1 MGSVITTNS
10 STLVNKGLEVIE
22 ARLLFDVP
30 FDRIEVTVHPQSV
43 IHSFVEFVDGST
55 MAQCSPPD
63 MHLPIAL
70 GFDWP
75 NRVPGA
81 TTPIDWS
88 QAHEWTFEPLD
99 EEVFPAIRLARQVG
113 EAGAT
118 FPAVYNA
125 ANEFAVDAFNSGRI
139 GFLDILDTVAAVVDR
154 HEAPSS
160 LDLESV
166 LAADA
171 WARDEAK
178 HFMSKH

>member
-1 MGSVITTNS
+1 
-10 STLVNKGLEVIE
+10 
-22 ARLLFDVP
+22 
-30 FDRIEVTVHPQSV
+30 
-43 IHSFVEFVDGST
+43 
-55 MAQCSPPD
+55 
-63 MHLPIAL
+63 
-70 GFDWP
+70 
-75 NRVPGA
+75 VPGA